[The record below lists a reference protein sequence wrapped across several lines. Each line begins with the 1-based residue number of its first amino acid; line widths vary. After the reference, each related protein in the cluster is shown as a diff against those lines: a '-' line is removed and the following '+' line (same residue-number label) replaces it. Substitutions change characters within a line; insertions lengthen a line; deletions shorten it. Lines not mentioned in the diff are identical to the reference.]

1 LPSDNA
7 DIVGG
12 SSTDININ
20 PILLLEQMNHQTLFG
35 YEYFGVN
42 ASNGNPIYVKAN
54 GALQG
59 NIPTQ
64 SYVAYT
70 SNPTNVGTASSLLN
84 SDRKILGNTLPTY
97 FGGFTSTMSYKI

>member
-1 LPSDNA
+1 
-7 DIVGG
+7 
-12 SSTDININ
+12 
-20 PILLLEQMNHQTLFG
+20 MNRQFSFG

-42 ASNGNPIYVKAN
+42 PSNGNPIYVNKRCIST
-54 GALQG
+54 

-64 SYVAYT
+64 SYVAYDPA
-70 SNPTNVGTASSLLN
+70 NPTNVGTASSLLN